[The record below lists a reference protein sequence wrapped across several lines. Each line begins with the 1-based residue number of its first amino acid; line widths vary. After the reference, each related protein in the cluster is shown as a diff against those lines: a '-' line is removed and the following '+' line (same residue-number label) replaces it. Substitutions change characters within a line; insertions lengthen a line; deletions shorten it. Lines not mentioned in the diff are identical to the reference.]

1 MQKVLNRSKY
11 YQYFSCLFAHA
22 RCQFLHSDNKIN
34 IANLGTCPTTTTK
47 MVTTVTDTPQQL
59 VTDMTSYL
67 PTGTPTEPTTVTSTE
82 ISDDDTTV
90 ALTPSTGN
98 TLNRRVA
105 ATYTL
110 NYTKLIDFISD
121 DGFDRSSS

>member
-1 MQKVLNRSKY
+1 M
-11 YQYFSCLFAHA
+11 
-22 RCQFLHSDNKIN
+22 
-34 IANLGTCPTTTTK
+34 
-47 MVTTVTDTPQQL
+47 TTVTDTPQQL